1 MCTSR
6 MVKEDNRILE
16 HIRTENIT
24 DTDVLIKTVIVYVGK
39 NIGFKAWGSNN
50 KIVRTMVEKKYQKID
65 E

>member
-16 HIRTENIT
+16 HIRTKNIT

-39 NIGFKAWGSNN
+39 NIGFKAWGS
-50 KIVRTMVEKKYQKID
+50 KRVRTLVEK
-65 E
+65 EVSNNR

>member
-39 NIGFKAWGSNN
+39 NIGFKAWGS
-50 KIVRTMVEKKYQKID
+50 KRVRTLVEK
-65 E
+65 EVSNNR

>member
-6 MVKEDNRILE
+6 MVKEDNRILQ

-39 NIGFKAWGSNN
+39 NIGFKAWGS
-50 KIVRTMVEKKYQKID
+50 KRVRTLVEK
-65 E
+65 EVSNNR

>member
-24 DTDVLIKTVIVYVGK
+24 DTDVFIKTVIVYVGK
-39 NIGFKAWGSNN
+39 NIGFKAWGS
-50 KIVRTMVEKKYQKID
+50 KRVRTLVEK
-65 E
+65 EVSNNR

>member
-24 DTDVLIKTVIVYVGK
+24 DKDVLIKTVIVYVGK

-50 KIVRTMVEKKYQKID
+50 KRVRTLVEK
-65 E
+65 EVSNNR